1 MPRGLKTPCYNA
13 DIDNQAYKLM
23 ASIDKQSIRA
33 EYDKIKAS
41 FDEQVQ
47 SGKVSSETAALF
59 NTLMMLFN
67 IILSIFMEKNTKKT
81 SSNSSIPLKQ
91 HQIIHPPQIKI
102 RAIRMR
108 RSKKRLRFPVTP
120 APLNQ

>member
-1 MPRGLKTPCYNA
+1 MLILIY
-13 DIDNQAYKLM
+13 QAYKLM

-33 EYDKIKAS
+33 EFDKIKTS

-47 SGKVSSETAALF
+47 SGKVSSETAALV

-81 SSNSSIPLKQ
+81 SENIRK
-91 HQIIHPPQIKI
+91 HQQTQ
-102 RAIRMR
+102 AY
-108 RSKKRLRFPVTP
+108 L
-120 APLNQ
+120 PLNWTLDGIACKKTHAIPSK